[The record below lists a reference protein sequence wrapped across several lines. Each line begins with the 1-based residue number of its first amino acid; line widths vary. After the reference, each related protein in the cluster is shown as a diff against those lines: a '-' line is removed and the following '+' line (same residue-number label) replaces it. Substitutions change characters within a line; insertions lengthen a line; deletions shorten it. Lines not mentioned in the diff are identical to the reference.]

1 MHAACRFAGKKES
14 RELANTAFSDPL
26 ATDFLTSFDFSAP
39 LIAIAAFAST
49 NVDDL
54 FLLGS
59 LFVDAEFRTIS
70 IVVGQ
75 FLGMSLLVAVSILAT
90 VFTVTIPGE
99 WIGFLGVA
107 PLLLGI
113 DRLWKLFSRRPGSS
127 LTAGNRSDFVGKENF
142 RFGWARSEAVLV
154 TLLTLA
160 NGGDNLSVYIP
171 LFSVHRTLVPL
182 YALIFSVMTALW
194 CFLGYYLTSH
204 GRFGTAVKR
213 YGRFIIPFVL
223 IGIGLNVLSH
233 RHDIR
238 RKDEKGFGYV
248 HSRHFPKNSSECRIS
263 ENPYRFSIL
272 RSTFSTGQESIIKVT
287 RPHSVQMIW
296 S

>member
-1 MHAACRFAGKKES
+1 VRTACRFAGKKES
-14 RELANTAFSDPL
+14 RELANPAFSDPL
-26 ATDFLTSFDFSAP
+26 ATDLLASFNFSAP
-39 LIAIAAFAST
+39 LIALAAFAST

-75 FLGMSLLVAVSILAT
+75 FLGMSLLVAISILAT
-90 VFTVTIPGE
+90 VLTVSIPGE
-99 WIGFLGVA
+99 WLCFLGMA
-107 PLLLGI
+107 PLLLGL
-113 DRLWKLFSRRPGSS
+113 DRLWKLFARKPRSS
-127 LTAGNRSDFVGKENF
+127 LTNADRSDFVGKENL
-142 RFGWARSEAVLV
+142 RFGWARSEAVFV
-154 TLLTLA
+154 TLLTVA

-171 LFSVHRTLVPL
+171 LFSVQRTLIPL
-182 YALIFSVMTALW
+182 YVLVFGLMTALW
-194 CFLGYYLTSH
+194 CFLGAYLTSH
-204 GRFGTAVKR
+204 RRFGTAVKR

-233 RHDIR
+233 RHDVR
-238 RKDEKGFGYV
+238 RLDEKGLGYV

-287 RPHSVQMIW
+287 RPHSVQMMW

>member
-1 MHAACRFAGKKES
+1 VHTACRFGGKNS
-14 RELANTAFSDPL
+14 RRNRRTQHSNPL
-26 ATDFLTSFDFSAP
+26 ATDLLTSFDFSAP
-39 LIAIAAFAST
+39 LIAIAAFVST
-49 NVDDL
+49 NIDDL

-113 DRLWKLFSRRPGSS
+113 DRLWKLLWRRPGSS
-127 LTAGNRSDFVGKENF
+127 LTTENRSDFVGKENF

-154 TLLTLA
+154 TLLTVA

-182 YALIFSVMTALW
+182 YALIFGVMTALW
-194 CFLGYYLTSH
+194 CFLGYYLTNH
-204 GRFGTAVKR
+204 RRFGTAVKR

-233 RHDIR
+233 RYDIH
-238 RKDEKGFGYV
+238 RKDEKGLGYV

-272 RSTFSTGQESIIKVT
+272 RSTFSTGQESIISVT

>member
-1 MHAACRFAGKKES
+1 VHTAFRFAAKKES
-14 RELANTAFSDPL
+14 WELPNTAFSDPL
-26 ATDFLTSFDFSAP
+26 ADLLTSFDFSAL

-75 FLGMSLLVAVSILAT
+75 FLGMSLLVAISILAT
-90 VFTVTIPGE
+90 QWTVTIPGP
-99 WIGFLGVA
+99 WICFLGVA

-113 DRLWKLFSRRPGSS
+113 DRLWKLFTGKPGSS
-127 LTAGNRSDFVGKENF
+127 LTTGNRSDFVGKENL
-142 RFGWARSEAVLV
+142 RFGWARLEAVFV
-154 TLLTLA
+154 MLLTLA

-171 LFSVHRTLVPL
+171 LFSVQRTLIPL
-182 YALIFSVMTALW
+182 YAFVFGVMTALW

-204 GRFGTAVKR
+204 RRFRTTVKR
-213 YGRFIIPFVL
+213 YGRVIIPFVL

-233 RHDIR
+233 RHDVR
-238 RKDEKGFGYV
+238 RRDEKGLGYV

-287 RPHSVQMIW
+287 LPHSVQMIW

>member
-1 MHAACRFAGKKES
+1 VHTACRFAGKKES
-14 RELANTAFSDPL
+14 REPANTALSDPL
-26 ATDFLTSFDFSAP
+26 AADLLTSLNFSAP

-75 FLGMSLLVAVSILAT
+75 FLGMSLLVAISILAT
-90 VFTVTIPGE
+90 ILTVTIPGE
-99 WIGFLGVA
+99 WICFLGVA

-113 DRLWKLFSRRPGSS
+113 DRLSKLFIRRTGSS
-127 LTAGNRSDFVGKENF
+127 LSTANRSDFVGKENL
-142 RFGWARSEAVLV
+142 RFGWARSEAVFV
-154 TLLTLA
+154 TLLTVA

-171 LFSVHRTLVPL
+171 LFSVQRTLVPL
-182 YALIFSVMTALW
+182 YVLVFGVMTALW

-204 GRFGTAVKR
+204 GRLGTTVKR

-233 RHDIR
+233 RHDL
-238 RKDEKGFGYV
+238 
-248 HSRHFPKNSSECRIS
+248 P
-263 ENPYRFSIL
+263 
-272 RSTFSTGQESIIKVT
+272 
-287 RPHSVQMIW
+287 
-296 S
+296 